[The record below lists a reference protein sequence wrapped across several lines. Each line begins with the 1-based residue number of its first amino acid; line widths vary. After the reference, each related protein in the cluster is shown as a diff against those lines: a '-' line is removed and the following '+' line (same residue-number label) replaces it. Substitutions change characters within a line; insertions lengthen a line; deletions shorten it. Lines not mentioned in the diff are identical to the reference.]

1 MTMRIGEAAIE
12 TGVRPDTLRY
22 YERQG
27 LLAAAPKDAA
37 GRRAY
42 AHDIVRR
49 VRFIKQA
56 QQAGFRLSEIRDLLS
71 LRIGGGACCGEVR
84 SRAAAKRQEL
94 AQKLT
99 ALKTIL
105 DAMDAVLEA
114 CNKPG
119 LPVAECPILQA
130 LDQGLI
136 DAEALKTSRQG

>member
-1 MTMRIGEAAIE
+1 MRIGEAASE

-27 LLAAAPKDAA
+27 LLTVAPKDAA

-42 AHDIVRR
+42 PKDIVSR
-49 VRFIKQA
+49 VRFIKKA

-71 LRIGGGACCGEVR
+71 LRVGGGACCGDVR
-84 SRAAAKRQEL
+84 ARAIAKRKEL
-94 AQKLT
+94 DEKLR

-105 DAMDAVLEA
+105 GALDAVLDA
-114 CNKPG
+114 CNNPD

-130 LDQGLI
+130 LEQGLA
-136 DAEALKTSRQG
+136 DTEA

>member
-1 MTMRIGEAAIE
+1 MTMRIGEAATE

-27 LLAAAPKDAA
+27 LLTAAPKDAA

-71 LRIGGGACCGEVR
+71 LRVGSGACCGEVR
-84 SRAAAKRQEL
+84 SRAVAKRKEL
-94 AQKLT
+94 SAKLT
-99 ALKTIL
+99 ALKNIL
-105 DAMDAVLEA
+105 GALDAVLEA

-119 LPVAECPILQA
+119 LPVAECPILHA
-130 LDQGLI
+130 LDQGLA
-136 DAEALKTSRQG
+136 DPHAK